1 VPTTFSCL
9 YSFDLLESHLEEA
22 WHAGIGTLRSDYGS
36 LAALWREVP
45 ELILRHNLHGVDIDP
60 RRA

>member
-1 VPTTFSCL
+1 L